1 MFAGTEVDRRHEEV
15 GEILVKVQEDLQQL
29 KEHILHKSLADGAR
43 EVYDIRALESAIHK
57 TQEGIRYQTENVLH
71 SANNQ
76 VMTLPALDL
85 AGTKPSKVLTGQEAL
100 YDLHTGQQLE
110 LSKRARRHTLG
121 IAERDFDRRPVP
133 RLTRMEPV
141 QNMQGPSPGQQ
152 SKYAWSMRAVHDPTN
167 SHNRQVLNDTYGVSL
182 PLIVDKR
189 QHKPPVQKAVIG
201 STVDHLAVLPR
212 QNRVDPSIIP
222 PPITEKDAKKGI
234 LSLLERGL
242 IPPAAELT
250 LDPSPVRHR
259 IMELRDPTEKK
270 EQKGPAAGIG
280 DGNFNLASVKMD
292 LQTKPSDTSSL
303 GGRSRSAK
311 LPSER
316 DGDSTW
322 GHGTPRSRMASSA
335 KSGKSIVPLKTH
347 EGPLQ
352 PLPPPTTPASEFK
365 HMSHR
370 FAIQHGKIRDQS
382 QDFLAFKQHYCL
394 SWGSIVTMLQHMER
408 MLRNYAVPLAFINGD
423 KLADLSLEFELE
435 KQPTVRDLLSVIIN
449 IDDVEAIITR
459 PGRRFLGP
467 DGEHVAATKIQA
479 TWRRYKDRSAY
490 LEYRRKK
497 WAAGVIAISWIMN
510 VKLSKIRKQLKTTR
524 QTHLESFRK
533 RNKKLKLNWE
543 RLQKSRRVLIHIPS
557 LGYSQKIRDAI
568 KDMNIRQNLQM
579 ARICDIS
586 DPNVEVIYIC
596 PVQVNDETLQYY
608 AKLMGLRSAVNSGNV
623 EDQTD
628 VTPRY
633 KIIVPE
639 ASNRFPSHSMCLST
653 LLKYSPKA
661 LQRIQNLIK
670 GRDAYIVPGVMHKD
684 DLSLADILDVP
695 MLASEPDIAQLYSTK
710 SGSKRV
716 FASGKVEVPPS
727 EYDVY
732 SLPQLHEC
740 LAQLVTEN
748 LDVKRWLF
756 KLDDEFDGRGIAYC
770 DVSVNLKCY
779 TWAKK
784 EEQRYGEKWS
794 KKWAQEAAFIKIHAE
809 IPDVLAKNSIPVN
822 TAVFPTWEKFLEAFL
837 SQGGVIE
844 ACPPSE
850 SVTALSVDMLIEPTG
865 KINVISCGDQIHAET
880 PFMSWGISVP
890 QSSVEP
896 AVLSDACQKVGKA
909 CHQRGVV
916 GYFTAD
922 FVTFIDARTMEQKLW
937 AIDLNLSYGDSMAMT
952 QLMLYVTGGKLDTKN
967 CVLEVPPPKKEKK
980 TKRRSRWDPEE
991 PEAPPNI
998 NRFAVMSTRLL
1009 HTNLAVVH
1017 YSVFFQMCRAHGIG
1031 FDIKEK
1037 QGTVFTLIDSFKR
1050 EGIGMLTIGEELQG
1064 SLATFARNLSVIHQE
1079 ISAPNM
1085 QGQTN
1090 FKAAIEDIEG
1100 ILGTTIQNVDRA
1112 KQEQEER
1119 ELARDKKRAEEISAA
1134 SMQS

>member
-1 MFAGTEVDRRHEEV
+1 MFAGTEIDRRHEDL
-15 GEILVKVQEDLQQL
+15 GEILAKVQEDLQQL
-29 KEHILHKSLADGAR
+29 HDHIGQKTLSDGTR
-43 EVYDIRALESAIHK
+43 ELIDLRALESAIERTQQGIK
-57 TQEGIRYQTENVLH
+57 TQTENVLH

-85 AGTKPSKVLTGQEAL
+85 AGAKHQLPIASQEAL
-100 YDLHTGQQLE
+100 YDLHTGQKYE
-110 LSKRARRHTLG
+110 LSKRTRRHTLG
-121 IAERDFDRRPVP
+121 IAERDFDKKPVP
-133 RLTRMEPV
+133 RLTKMEPV

-152 SKYAWSMRAVHDPTN
+152 SKYAFNMRAVHDPTN
-167 SHNRQVLNDTYGVSL
+167 SQNRDVLSDTYGVSL
-182 PLIVDKR
+182 PAIVDKR
-189 QHKPPVQKAVIG
+189 QNKVPVQKVNTG

-212 QNRVDPSIIP
+212 ANRVDPSLIP

-259 IMELRDPTEKK
+259 MIELRDPAEKK
-270 EQKGPAAGIG
+270 EQKGPAPAIG
-280 DGNFNLASVKMD
+280 DGTFNFASVKMD
-292 LQTKPSDTSSL
+292 LQSKPADTISL
-303 GGRSRSAK
+303 GSRSRSAK
-311 LPSER
+311 LPSEK
-316 DGDSTW
+316 DGESTW
-322 GHGTPRSRMASSA
+322 GPGSPRSRMASSA
-335 KSGKSIVPLKTH
+335 KSGRSVVPIKTH

-365 HMSHR
+365 HLSHR

-394 SWGSIVTMLQHMER
+394 SWGSIVTMLQYMER
-408 MLRNYAVPLAFINGD
+408 MLQNYAVPLAFINGD

-435 KQPTVRDLLSVIIN
+435 KQPTVKDLLSVIIN
-449 IDDVEAIITR
+449 IDDVEAIIKR

-479 TWRRYKDRSAY
+479 TWRRYKDRTAY

-510 VKLSKIRKQLKTTR
+510 VKLSKIRKQLKATR
-524 QTHLESFRK
+524 LKHLDSFRE
-533 RNKKLKLNWE
+533 RSKKLKANWD
-543 RLQKSRRVLIHIPS
+543 RIQKSRRVLIHLPS
-557 LGYSQKIRDAI
+557 LGYSQKIRDAV

-579 ARICDIS
+579 ARICDIG

-608 AKLMGLRSAVNSGNV
+608 AKLMGLKSAVSSGNV
-623 EDQTD
+623 DDQID
-628 VTPRY
+628 VSSRY

-639 ASNRFPSHSMCLST
+639 ASNRFPSHSMCLAT

-670 GRDAYIVPGVMHKD
+670 GREAYIVPGVLHKD
-684 DLSLADILDVP
+684 DLSVADILDIP
-695 MLASEPDIAQLYSTK
+695 LLGPEPDIAQLYSTK
-710 SGSKRV
+710 SGSKRI
-716 FASGKVEVPPS
+716 FASANVEVPPS

-732 SLPQLHEC
+732 SLPQMHEC

-770 DVSVNLKCY
+770 DVTTNLKCY
-779 TWAKK
+779 PWAKK
-784 EEQRYGEKWS
+784 EEQRYGEKWK

-809 IPDVLAKNSIPVN
+809 IPEVIAKHSKPVN
-822 TAVFPTWEKFLEAFL
+822 TSVFPTWEKFLEAFL

-844 ACPPSE
+844 ACPPSD

-865 KINVISCGDQIHAET
+865 KISVISCGDQIHAET

-890 QSSVEP
+890 QSSVEA
-896 AVLSDACQKVGKA
+896 AVLNDTCNKVGKA
-909 CHQRGVV
+909 CHQRGVI
-916 GYFTAD
+916 GYFTVD
-922 FVTFIDARTMEQKLW
+922 FVTFIDGRSMDQKLW
-937 AIDLNLSYGDSMAMT
+937 AIDLNLSYGDSIAMS
-952 QLMLYVTGGKLDTKN
+952 QLMLYVTSGKLDTKN

-1112 KQEQEER
+1112 KQEAEER
-1119 ELARDKKRAEEISAA
+1119 ALERDKQRAAEISAA
-1134 SMQS
+1134 SN

>member
-1 MFAGTEVDRRHEEV
+1 MMYAGMEIDRRHEDV

-29 KEHILHKSLADGAR
+29 KEHLIQKSLSEGAR
-43 EVYDIRALESAIHK
+43 EILDIRALENAIQR
-57 TQEGIRYQTENVLH
+57 TQEGVQGQTENVLH

-85 AGTKPSKVLTGQEAL
+85 AGQRHPGHLGTQEAL
-100 YDLHTGQQLE
+100 YDLQTGQKLE
-110 LSKRARRHTLG
+110 KSYSRRHTLG
-121 IAERDFDRRPVP
+121 LAERDFDKKPVP
-133 RLTRMEPV
+133 RLTKMEPL

-152 SKYAWSMRAVHDPTN
+152 SKYAWNMRAIHDPTN
-167 SHNRQVLNDTYGVSL
+167 QYNRQVLSDTYGVSL

-189 QHKPPVQKAVIG
+189 KHKTPQKVIMG
-201 STVDHLAVLPR
+201 NTVEHLAVLPR
-212 QNRVDPSIIP
+212 ANRVDPSIIP
-222 PPITEKDAKKGI
+222 PAITEKDAKKGI

-250 LDPSPVRHR
+250 LDPSPVRHK
-259 IMELRDPTEKK
+259 MVELRDPIEKK
-270 EQKGPAAGIG
+270 EPKVPVAGVG
-280 DGNFNLASVKMD
+280 DGNFNFVKMD
-292 LQTKPSDTSSL
+292 LLYNKSTDSMSMS
-303 GGRSRSAK
+303 SRSKSAGK
-311 LPSER
+311 ASER
-316 DGDSTW
+316 EVDSTW
-322 GHGTPRSRMASSA
+322 GHGPSHSRMVSSA
-335 KSGKSIVPLKTH
+335 KSSKSMVPIKPLD
-347 EGPLQ
+347 GALQ

-365 HMSHR
+365 HLSHR
-370 FAIQHGKIRDQS
+370 FPIQHGKIREQS
-382 QDFLAFKQHYCL
+382 QDFMAFKQHYCL
-394 SWGSIVTMLQHMER
+394 SWGSIVTMLQYMER
-408 MLRNYAVPLAFINGD
+408 MLQNYAIPLAFINGD

-435 KQPTVRDLLSVIIN
+435 KQPTIKDLLSVIIN
-449 IDDVEAIITR
+449 IDDVLAIIKR

-479 TWRRYKDRSAY
+479 TWRRYKDRMAY

-510 VKLSKIRKQLKTTR
+510 VKLSKIRKQLRTTR
-524 QTHLESFRK
+524 QMYLDEFRE
-533 RNKKLKLNWE
+533 RAKKFKTNWS
-543 RLQKSRRVLIHIPS
+543 RIQQSRRVLIHLPS
-557 LGYSQKIRDAI
+557 LGYSQKIRDTV

-596 PVQVNDETLQYY
+596 PVEVNDETLQYY
-608 AKLMGLRSAVNSGNV
+608 SKLLGLRSAVSSGNV
-623 EDQTD
+623 EDQSD
-628 VTPRY
+628 VTDRY

-639 ASNRFPSHSMCLST
+639 ASNRFPSHSMCLAT
-653 LLKYSPKA
+653 HLKYSPKA
-661 LQRIQNLIK
+661 LNRIKNLIK
-670 GRDAYIVPGVMHKD
+670 GREAYLVPGVMHKD
-684 DLSLADILDVP
+684 DLAVAHELDIPVLG
-695 MLASEPDIAQLYSTK
+695 SEPDVAQLYSTK
-710 SGSKRV
+710 SGCKRV
-716 FASGKVEVPPS
+716 FNSAKIEVPPS

-770 DVSVNLKCY
+770 DVTTHLRAY

-794 KKWAQEAAFIKIHAE
+794 KKWAQEAAFIRIHAE
-809 IPDVLAKNSIPVN
+809 IPDVLEKNARPVN
-822 TAVFPTWEKFLEAFL
+822 TTVFPTWQKFLEAFL
-837 SQGGVIE
+837 SKGGIIE

-850 SVTALSVDMLIEPTG
+850 SVTALSVDVLIEPTG

-880 PFMSWGISVP
+880 PFTAWGISIP

-896 AVLSDACQKVGKA
+896 TVLNDACMKIAKA
-909 CHQRGVV
+909 CHQRGVI
-916 GYFTAD
+916 GHFTVD
-922 FVTFIDARTMEQKLW
+922 FLTFIDAKTMDQKLW
-937 AIDLNLSYGDSMAMT
+937 AIDLNLSYNDTMAMT
-952 QLMLYVTGGKLDTKN
+952 GLMLYVTGGKLDTKN
-967 CVLEVPPPKKEKK
+967 SVFEVPPPKKEKK
-980 TKRRSRWDPEE
+980 TKRRSRWEPEE
-991 PEAPPNI
+991 PDVPPNI

-1112 KQEQEER
+1112 KQEAEEAAM
-1119 ELARDKKRAEEISAA
+1119 ERDKQLAEKLA
-1134 SMQS
+1134 SVTSS